1 MLTVKEKE
9 LIDLMTNELLKW
21 RDEPDEFELPNV
33 HKEDESNKDYKYP
46 DKIIVERVNIAHIRS
61 AINET
66 SESYSKE
73 FIFALFF
80 SMRGI
85 ANYSSGSAAEYG
97 KNWKDP
103 NKSLEEKKR
112 ERENEGFVARIGSR
126 KGGEKSQKQLEPLH
140 DEARKIWDSWPEKH
154 KRGQQSS
161 FVHFILE
168 KVSKALDSETSDS
181 DSKASKKYGSE
192 RTLYNWLAK
201 WKKEST

>member
-46 DKIIVERVNIAHIRS
+46 DKIIVARVNIAHIRS

-73 FIFALFF
+73 FIFSLFF

-97 KNWKDP
+97 KNWNDP

-126 KGGEKSQKQLEPLH
+126 KGGEKSKLLFQPLQ
-140 DEARKIWDSWPEKH
+140 DKARIAWDSW
-154 KRGQQSS
+154 
-161 FVHFILE
+161 LE
-168 KVSKALDSETSDS
+168 KNKHGRRSAFVTLCSVQLKV
-181 DSKASKKYGSE
+181 SE
-192 RTLYNWLAK
+192 RTVRNWLAN